1 MWLNLSHYRIINAA
15 AALGPGFP
23 TVSPSPLIFI
33 YQEPCLQDTA
43 SLLSHK
49 GLHQRWWQSGMC
61 SLKHNVFVIHCVLS
75 NKLSKRL
82 IQWTI
87 EACKL
92 PSSCNC
98 VFSKETTWAWWISKI
113 YLSTYSGLRL
123 RAPQSF
129 AWFAHPRFYQICFK
143 DPC

>member
-1 MWLNLSHYRIINAA
+1 MIEFV
-15 AALGPGFP
+15 P
-23 TVSPSPLIFI
+23 
-33 YQEPCLQDTA
+33 LQDNKC
-43 SLLSHK
+43 SSSSWSRLSNCFSKPFNLHISGTLPPRHSQLVVPK
-49 GLHQRWWQSGMC
+49 GLYQRWWQSGMC

-87 EACKL
+87 EACRL
-92 PSSCNC
+92 LSSCNC

-129 AWFAHPRFYQICFK
+129 AWFTHPRFYQICFK